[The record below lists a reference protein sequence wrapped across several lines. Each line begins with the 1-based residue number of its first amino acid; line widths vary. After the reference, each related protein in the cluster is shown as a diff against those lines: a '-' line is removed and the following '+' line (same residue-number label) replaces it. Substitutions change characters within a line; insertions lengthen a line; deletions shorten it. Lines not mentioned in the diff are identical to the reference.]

1 MKSLN
6 TIKVRLTSLALVVF
20 FIFSGLSAHA
30 ASLGISVNVDAKS
43 DDSNRSSSKEIWF
56 LGEQGSEITR
66 RISVRGLSDIAQ
78 NLELRYYDSQVING
92 EKTNQQTE
100 LSKAQDWFQF
110 NEESPS
116 VEPGELK
123 TFEIV
128 ATIPL
133 DAREELLEGLMV
145 VIATPKEEVVVDAP
159 EGGTVGIITAEAGIA
174 IPFKLAIGDLS
185 DLQPLFSIQDVEGVL
200 IDGEKYLR
208 TFFRNEG
215 TVPVILAGSVQ
226 LSDAVFP
233 DRLFGPYEYRSRE
246 IAAGALGFIDIVA
259 DEEIDEGDY
268 SAFVTAE
275 QLGVKESR
283 VFDVYIEYLSPGT
296 LKFWD
301 LAPWIGLVLVSGI
314 LMVVGVRL
322 FRSSSKEDPDLETPA
337 KSEKLKQ
344 LKNPK
349 VLKGQKAD
357 KAEPPKVEKVTR
369 TKAPKI
375 DKAEAPKVEK
385 VTRTKAPKIDKAEAP
400 KVEKVT
406 RTKAPK
412 VEKAKGAKAP
422 KVEPVSVAKAPKP
435 EKIKAVK
442 QPRSAPPKKTQREP
456 IEKVRP
462 KTPTA
467 EELLASLK
475 LKDAAQKPRNEPKAE
490 KPIREAKAKRPKS
503 VKESSTPKP
512 ASFMPPPPELD
523 PWDFLRAGREGR
535 WNDDSLEKIAK
546 KKPAARKPN
555 NKKKS

>member
-1 MKSLN
+1 MKSIN
-6 TIKVRLTSLALVVF
+6 TTKVRLTSLALVVF
-20 FIFSGLSAHA
+20 CIFGGLSAHA
-30 ASLGISVNVDAKS
+30 ATLGISVNVDAKS

-66 RISVRGLSDIAQ
+66 RISIRGLSDIAQ
-78 NLELRYYDSQVING
+78 NLELRYYDSQIING

-208 TFFRNEG
+208 TSFRNEG
-215 TVPVILAGSVQ
+215 AVPVILAGSVQ
-226 LSDAVFP
+226 LSDAVFV

-246 IAAGALGFIDIVA
+246 IAAGAVGFIDIVA
-259 DEEIDEGDY
+259 DPEISEGDY
-268 SAFVTAE
+268 KAFVVAQ

-283 VFDVYIEYLSPGT
+283 VLDVYIEYLAPGT

-314 LMVVGVRL
+314 LMVIGIRL
-322 FRSSSKEDPDLETPA
+322 FRSSSA
-337 KSEKLKQ
+337 KIS
-344 LKNPK
+344 
-349 VLKGQKAD
+349 D
-357 KAEPPKVEKVTR
+357 
-369 TKAPKI
+369 
-375 DKAEAPKVEK
+375 
-385 VTRTKAPKIDKAEAP
+385 
-400 KVEKVT
+400 
-406 RTKAPK
+406 
-412 VEKAKGAKAP
+412 
-422 KVEPVSVAKAPKP
+422 
-435 EKIKAVK
+435 
-442 QPRSAPPKKTQREP
+442 
-456 IEKVRP
+456 
-462 KTPTA
+462 
-467 EELLASLK
+467 
-475 LKDAAQKPRNEPKAE
+475 
-490 KPIREAKAKRPKS
+490 
-503 VKESSTPKP
+503 
-512 ASFMPPPPELD
+512 
-523 PWDFLRAGREGR
+523 
-535 WNDDSLEKIAK
+535 
-546 KKPAARKPN
+546 
-555 NKKKS
+555 